1 MLNMGDDFKKVLEK
15 NYDIKIIEKI
25 LNRHK
30 FPKSGNKDKL
40 LEIILNNATIFEY
53 FITRLLK
60 ESYQD
65 QIKEICDE
73 LGIDSNSKVGELK
86 KKILDK
92 LNKNIKN
99 KDIKNKIK
107 FLDFGFYAY
116 DFEPVLKRHKFPK
129 SGNKDKLLEQ
139 IAGNDFLVETYMIK
153 WKIGQ
158 NKDHIQGMCDI
169 LGIDSEGRK
178 EKLLQKISDCV
189 LKNETKKDI
198 QNEVTITNTNST
210 KIVIKISEKDLE
222 NNFKRFSW
230 EDAEDLTALLF
241 NAKGYSA
248 EVGVPS
254 KDKWKRKRTGDHGI
268 DVRAVI
274 DKMVTGIQVK
284 HWESNVQEDS
294 VIKTNGSSQIFNRV
308 IIISTKKGFDKN
320 ALDWAKQPGNA
331 ERMDLWD
338 SDKFKNELRKHLI
351 NTS

>member
-1 MLNMGDDFKKVLEK
+1 MGDDFKKVLEK

-178 EKLLQKISDCV
+178 EELLQKISDCV

-198 QNEVTITNTNST
+198 QNEITITNTNTNST
-210 KIVIKISEKDLE
+210 TFVSKISEKDLE
-222 NNFKRFSW
+222 NNFNRFSDYDM
-230 EDAEDLTALLF
+230 EELTGELF
-241 NAKGYSA
+241 EAKGYDI
-248 EVGVPS
+248 EVSPKGNDQ
-254 KDKWKRKRTGDHGI
+254 KI
-268 DVRAVI
+268 DVWARTKDGTVI
-274 DKMVTGIQVK
+274 GIQVK
-284 HWESNVQEDS
+284 HWADNVGHNIASEVLGSNLGKV
-294 VIKTNGSSQIFNRV
+294 THY
-308 IIISTKKGFDKN
+308 IIISTKSGFTKSAIDHQQQHN
-320 ALDWAKQPGNA
+320 T
-331 ERMDLWD
+331 MMHLWD
-338 SDKFKNELRKHLI
+338 SDKFKNELREHLI